1 MIFLNIISISIR
13 LLLIL
18 TLITGILYPIVV
30 TGFAERFFPFRSG
43 GSKVVIQGKTVGSEL
58 IAQKFIKDE
67 YFWPRPSVADYKT
80 GASNASVTNASLRS
94 KVEERKK
101 ILLEKH
107 PEQTQVPPDLL
118 FASGSGLDP
127 HISPNS
133 ALFQINRV
141 AKSRKLTEGQ
151 ILRLKDIVEKSI
163 EKGYIGENRINVLL
177 LNLKMD
183 SEFGTILE

>member
-30 TGFAERFFPFRSG
+30 TGFAERFFPFQSG

-80 GASNASVTNASLRS
+80 GASNASVTNASLRL

-101 ILLEKH
+101 SSLKNTQNKRKFLLIYCLRPVLGLIRIL
-107 PEQTQVPPDLL
+107 V
-118 FASGSGLDP
+118 
-127 HISPNS
+127 
-133 ALFQINRV
+133 
-141 AKSRKLTEGQ
+141 LT
-151 ILRLKDIVEKSI
+151 RLCF
-163 EKGYIGENRINVLL
+163 R
-177 LNLKMD
+177 
-183 SEFGTILE
+183 